1 MLPKRIEPTGD
12 QESVWD
18 YPRPPRVEPSS
29 DEVVVAFRGITLAR
43 SGRTQ
48 RVLETSQPPAYY
60 VPRDD
65 INMDLLRPSRTR
77 SYCEWKGEAAY
88 FDLEMDGETRKQV
101 GWTYPNPTTGFEAI
115 TDHIAF
121 YAQALD
127 CTLDGEPVMANEGT
141 FYGGW
146 ITSKVVGPF
155 KGGAGSRG
163 W

>member
-1 MLPKRIEPTGD
+1 M
-12 QESVWD
+12 
-18 YPRPPRVEPSS
+18 
-29 DEVVVAFRGITLAR
+29 VAFQGTTLAR
-43 SGRTQ
+43 SGKTQ

-65 INMDLLRPSRTR
+65 INMDLLRPSRRR